1 MSGGMALVSSLALA
15 AAVAGSHIP
24 LARLALVEQRVEVVS
39 EGGTWQRAVE
49 GASLSPGQSLRTG
62 SDGLA
67 RVELSWMALT
77 LTPGSTL
84 RLPDALVLSAA
95 LDVGRALVEG
105 EQRDTLKL
113 VTPEAEVRGRG
124 RAVVR
129 REGGRTLV
137 SCLSGRFHVAAR
149 RGAVMLTG
157 GQGTLVERG
166 GAPSAPQPLPEA
178 PGSAL
183 WPARDPVYA
192 TGGGS
197 VELRWQGKGAFQIEL
212 LPVGSEVVLLQRDV
226 GPPPARITIPWEGAF
241 RWRVAARDARGLEG
255 LPSPEGLIAVE
266 K

>member
-1 MSGGMALVSSLALA
+1 MCGGLALLSSLALA
-15 AAVAGSHIP
+15 AAAAGSDVP

-39 EGGTWQRAVE
+39 QGGAWQRAVE
-49 GASLSPGQSLRTG
+49 GAAFSPGQSLRT
-62 SDGLA
+62 SSEGLA
-67 RVELSWMALT
+67 RVELPWMALT

-84 RLPDALVLSAA
+84 RLPDALVLSAV
-95 LDVGRALVEG
+95 LDAGRALVES
-105 EQRDTLKL
+105 ERRDTLKL

-137 SCLSGRFHVAAR
+137 SCLAGRFHVAAR
-149 RGAVMLTG
+149 RGTVTLTG
-157 GQGTLVERG
+157 GQGTVVGRA
-166 GAPSAPQPLPEA
+166 GAPSAPQPLPKA
-178 PGSAL
+178 PGAAL

-192 TGGGS
+192 TAGGS
-197 VELRWQGKGAFQIEL
+197 AELRWQGVGSFQIEL